1 MIIDEYMEQNKN
13 VKIEVE
19 TLDEE
24 AYKVKFKAY
33 SMEGMPDVVSIWG
46 QPAFLDEVLDAGV
59 LAELNQ
65 DDYKDYTFVSGSLDG
80 FMKDGKLYGL
90 PRNTDVAGFYYNQK
104 MFEDNGWEIPK
115 TYDDLLALA
124 GQIKDAGIIPLAMDG
139 GDGWP
144 LAVYLSDIMFKLDGS
159 DYKTVVSNAIANG
172 DFSDPSFK
180 TAAELLRKSA
190 EAGLFQNGFDTQ
202 DYGTAQN
209 LFTNGQAAMYY
220 MGSWDASMA
229 LNEDIAPEIRDNIR
243 MFTMPT
249 IENGKGTAT
258 DIAAWNGGGKA
269 EGVFRCIYFIPN
281 VISVA
286 VIAYLWKFIYNP
298 DFGLLNNVIKAFGGK
313 GDINW
318 FSTENAIW
326 SVLIVL
332 IWHGFGWGM
341 LIYYTGIK
349 NIDPVLYE
357 AAAIDGA
364 DQKTTFFKIT
374 LPLMKP
380 VIQVNVTMAVISA
393 LKQMETVYLLTNG
406 GPNNQT
412 QFAANYLYQQ
422 AFKAYKYGY
431 GNAIGVVF
439 IVICLAATVLLNWIF
454 SDRDEVNPK
463 IRKKE
468 AAQ

>member
-1 MIIDEYMEQNKN
+1 MKKLYSNKLVIFSLVLPGLIVFLFAILAPICLSVYYGFTDYTGMGSMNFIGMANYKELATDKAFWLSMRNSLFLAIGFICIQHPIAII
-13 VKIEVE
+13 V
-19 TLDEE
+19 
-24 AYKVKFKAY
+24 AA
-33 SMEGMPDVVSIWG
+33 
-46 QPAFLDEVLDAGV
+46 VLD
-59 LAELNQ
+59 
-65 DDYKDYTFVSGSLDG
+65 
-80 FMKDGKLYGL
+80 KL
-90 PRNTDVAGFYYNQK
+90 
-104 MFEDNGWEIPK
+104 
-115 TYDDLLALA
+115 
-124 GQIKDAGIIPLAMDG
+124 
-139 GDGWP
+139 
-144 LAVYLSDIMFKLDGS
+144 S
-159 DYKTVVSNAIANG
+159 
-172 DFSDPSFK
+172 
-180 TAAELLRKSA
+180 
-190 EAGLFQNGFDTQ
+190 
-202 DYGTAQN
+202 
-209 LFTNGQAAMYY
+209 
-220 MGSWDASMA
+220 
-229 LNEDIAPEIRDNIR
+229 
-243 MFTMPT
+243 
-249 IENGKGTAT
+249 
-258 DIAAWNGGGKA
+258 GKA

-406 GPNNQT
+406 GLFVSAGIQS
-412 QFAANYLYQQ
+412 
-422 AFKAYKYGY
+422 
-431 GNAIGVVF
+431 I
-439 IVICLAATVLLNWIF
+439 
-454 SDRDEVNPK
+454 
-463 IRKKE
+463 
-468 AAQ
+468 